1 MMFNRSS
8 AFRFLIF
15 VLMSLNLWGCKTPQE
30 AINSNGAQLVKNG
43 AYFLFLSDIH
53 LDASRHKTDST
64 QDTGLDLWQNCTI
77 KLDSILN
84 SPDPPKFVMCTG
96 DLPAHYKCITGCFL
110 TGEKLAAHNKNIMTV
125 LSDLRKLVAKN
136 GIPLFY
142 IPGNNDPIAGD
153 YYSFANQNKQ
163 TLFSL
168 VDESILAFPALNVST
183 KKLATHIIS
192 MPDTTM
198 GYYSALIING
208 LRVIALNSNIF
219 AKKYHSV
226 DGISQIKAGN
236 TEMNWLS
243 EQLKDAQSKGE
254 KVYIAM
260 HIPPGKD
267 WALLPSKKNLW
278 LNSFLSLSDK
288 YQSTIVG
295 IFYGHTHMDEL
306 RLLYDSTGE
315 KMTQVAISCPGITP
329 IHGNNP
335 AFKLVSF
342 DPQSLKPI
350 NFTTYYSS
358 VSAASWGNKT
368 YQFSTVFHTDPKKAM
383 YESLKTMSISEI
395 NKDMNLIYTVRHGKP
410 NYHGKPYNTMNTMIV
425 KWK

>member
-1 MMFNRSS
+1 MKFNRGS
-8 AFRFLIF
+8 AISFLLLISMTWC
-15 VLMSLNLWGCKTPQE
+15 VLGCKT
-30 AINSNGAQLVKNG
+30 AHKVINTSNTPLVKNSS
-43 AYFLFLSDIH
+43 YFLFLSDIH
-53 LDASRHKTDST
+53 LDASRNRTDST
-64 QDTGLDLWQNCTI
+64 QDTGLDLWHNCIT
-77 KLDSILN
+77 KLDSIVC
-84 SPDPPKFVMCTG
+84 SPNPPEFVICTG
-96 DLPAHYKCITGCFL
+96 DLPAHYKCNTSCFL
-110 TGEKLAAHNKNIMTV
+110 AGGKLAAHNKNIRTV

-168 VDESILAFPALNVST
+168 VDESHLAFPALNVSEDN
-183 KKLATHIIS
+183 LAHIVS

-198 GYYSALIING
+198 GYYSAMVING

-243 EQLKDAQSKGE
+243 EQLNDAQRKGE

-267 WALLPSKKNLW
+267 WASLPTKKNLW

-288 YQSTIVG
+288 YQATIAG

-315 KMTQVAISCPGITP
+315 NMTQVAISCPGVTP

-335 AFKLVSF
+335 AFKLVNF
-342 DPQSLKPI
+342 NQKTLMPI
-350 NFTTYYSS
+350 NFTTYYSN
-358 VSAASWGNKT
+358 AGATSWGNKA
-368 YQFSTVFHTDPKKAM
+368 YQFSTIFHTNPKKAI
-383 YESLKTMSISEI
+383 YESLKAMPVLEI
-395 NKDMNLIYTVRHGKP
+395 NKDMNLIYTAMHGEP
-410 NYHGKPYNTMNTMIV
+410 NYKGKSYNTMKTMIV
-425 KWK
+425 KWE